1 MSTATVAPGGV
12 VVVEVRGPGSFG
24 ADWGGKPVHFWE
36 DAEPG
41 VRRALLG
48 VDLGQAP
55 GVVMLKITAPGT
67 PTNSCRVP
75 VRVKKV
81 DYGVERLRVPRRFIE
96 LTPEDRARADRE
108 AKRLQEIYAGVTPE
122 RLWSGGF
129 RAPVEG
135 VKASGNF
142 GRRRILNGQPR
153 SPHSGEDFPADEGA
167 PVVAAQRGRV
177 VLAEEFF
184 FSGNTVVL
192 DHGLGLFTFYAHLAT
207 IAVKEGELVEAGA
220 PVGRVGSTGR
230 VTGDHLHWAVRIN
243 RARVSPLELVR
254 VLKE

>member
-1 MSTATVAPGGV
+1 MESLRA
-12 VVVEVRGPGSFG
+12 EWR
-24 ADWGGKPVHFWE
+24 GKPVQFWSGTE
-36 DAEPG
+36 SG
-41 VRRALLG
+41 RQQALLG
-48 VDLGQAP
+48 VDLGQTP
-55 GVVMLKITAPGT
+55 GVATLKVTAPGA
-67 PTNSCRVP
+67 PTKSCRVP

-108 AKRLQEIYAGVTPE
+108 AKRLQEIYAGATAE
-122 RLWSGGF
+122 RLWSGAF
-129 RAPVEG
+129 RSPVEG

-184 FSGNTVVL
+184 F
-192 DHGLGLFTFYAHLAT
+192 
-207 IAVKEGELVEAGA
+207 
-220 PVGRVGSTGR
+220 
-230 VTGDHLHWAVRIN
+230 
-243 RARVSPLELVR
+243 LEIPW
-254 VLKE
+254 